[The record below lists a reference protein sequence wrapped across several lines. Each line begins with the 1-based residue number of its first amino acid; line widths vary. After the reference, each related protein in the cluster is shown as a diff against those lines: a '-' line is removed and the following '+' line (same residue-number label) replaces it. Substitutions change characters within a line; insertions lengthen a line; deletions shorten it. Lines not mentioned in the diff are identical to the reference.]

1 MKNSFTLEF
10 MEFSFI
16 IPKNTVEFINGYGIV
31 KAYIDEEQ
39 ELIGIVDKNY
49 KEILALIPVCL
60 IPKFFIAHNDNFIF
74 VGYNNDLNKYQ
85 VWHINEEELMVNLGA
100 NDFLELDNKII
111 QLYYDQGSALYD
123 TQSGE
128 FITVFNYIGPFVY
141 SEKYGYKVAR
151 ASFYIEDDDHKIVNE
166 VSTIINIR
174 GEILENYY
182 DLASGIVLET
192 KDSDVVLDLVRKKG
206 TIS

>member
-49 KEILALIPVCL
+49 KEILALTPVCL

-128 FITVFNYIGPFVY
+128 FITIFN
-141 SEKYGYKVAR
+141 
-151 ASFYIEDDDHKIVNE
+151 
-166 VSTIINIR
+166 
-174 GEILENYY
+174 
-182 DLASGIVLET
+182 
-192 KDSDVVLDLVRKKG
+192 
-206 TIS
+206 

>member
-1 MKNSFTLEF
+1 
-10 MEFSFI
+10 
-16 IPKNTVEFINGYGIV
+16 
-31 KAYIDEEQ
+31 
-39 ELIGIVDKNY
+39 
-49 KEILALIPVCL
+49 
-60 IPKFFIAHNDNFIF
+60 
-74 VGYNNDLNKYQ
+74 
-85 VWHINEEELMVNLGA
+85 MVNLGA

-128 FITVFNYIGPFVY
+128 FITIFNYIGPFVY
-141 SEKYGYKVAR
+141 SEKYGCKVAR